1 MNHGMFPNDING
13 KDESTMNE
21 LFLKIADG
29 FEILAAGYRALAQ
42 DSKASSVVPATDT
55 PAAPIEQEA
64 PKEEKPTV
72 TMEQV
77 RAVLAQKSK
86 DGKKVQVKALLLKY
100 DSGKLSG
107 VKSEDYPALLAEA
120 EVL

>member
-1 MNHGMFPNDING
+1 MNDI
-13 KDESTMNE
+13 
-21 LFLKIADG
+21 FLKIADG
-29 FEILAAGYRALAQ
+29 FESLAAGYRALAQ
-42 DSKASSVVPATDT
+42 DSNASVVPATNT
-55 PAAPIEQEA
+55 PTAPTEQEA

-86 DGKKVQVKALLLKY
+86 DGKKTQVKALLLKY

-107 VKSEDYPALLAEA
+107 VKPEDYPALLAEA

>member
-1 MNHGMFPNDING
+1 
-13 KDESTMNE
+13 MNE

-29 FEILAAGYRALAQ
+29 FESLAAGYRALAQ
-42 DSKASSVVPATDT
+42 DSKAASVVQATDT

-86 DGKKVQVKALLLKY
+86 DGKKAQVKALLLKY

-107 VKSEDYPALLAEA
+107 VKPEDYPALLAEA

>member
-1 MNHGMFPNDING
+1 MNDI
-13 KDESTMNE
+13 
-21 LFLKIADG
+21 FLKIADG
-29 FEILAAGYRALAQ
+29 FESLAAGYRALAQ
-42 DSKASSVVPATDT
+42 ESSAAPATPTMD
-55 PAAPIEQEA
+55 APTAPTEQGA
-64 PKEEKPTV
+64 PKEEKLTI

-86 DGKKVQVKALLLKY
+86 DGKKAQVKALLLKY

-107 VKSEDYPALLAEA
+107 VKPEDYPALLAEA

>member
-1 MNHGMFPNDING
+1 
-13 KDESTMNE
+13 MNE

-29 FEILAAGYRALAQ
+29 FESLAAGYRALAQ
-42 DSKASSVVPATDT
+42 DSKAASVVPATDT
-55 PAAPIEQEA
+55 PAPIEQEA

-107 VKSEDYPALLAEA
+107 VKPEDYPALLAEA

>member
-1 MNHGMFPNDING
+1 
-13 KDESTMNE
+13 MNE

-29 FEILAAGYRALAQ
+29 FESLAAGYRALAQ
-42 DSKASSVVPATDT
+42 DSKAASVVQATDT
-55 PAAPIEQEA
+55 HAAPIEQEA

-107 VKSEDYPALLAEA
+107 VKPEDYPALLAEA

>member
-1 MNHGMFPNDING
+1 MNDI
-13 KDESTMNE
+13 
-21 LFLKIADG
+21 FLKIADG
-29 FEILAAGYRALAQ
+29 FESLAAGYRALAQ
-42 DSKASSVVPATDT
+42 DSNAASVVPATDT
-55 PAAPIEQEA
+55 PTAPTEQEA

-86 DGKKVQVKALLLKY
+86 DGKKTQVKALLLKY

-107 VKSEDYPALLAEA
+107 VKPEDYPALLAEA